1 MAVIIYI
8 VSGTEIAVSKLL
20 TRSAA
25 SECKLLTRS
34 AASEFGRHCLHST
47 LKGIA
52 GLERVMLGLMSTDRL
67 YLTSK

>member
-25 SECKLLTRS
+25 SE
-34 AASEFGRHCLHST
+34 FGRRCLHST

-52 GLERVMLGLMSTDRL
+52 GLERVMLGLMLTDRL